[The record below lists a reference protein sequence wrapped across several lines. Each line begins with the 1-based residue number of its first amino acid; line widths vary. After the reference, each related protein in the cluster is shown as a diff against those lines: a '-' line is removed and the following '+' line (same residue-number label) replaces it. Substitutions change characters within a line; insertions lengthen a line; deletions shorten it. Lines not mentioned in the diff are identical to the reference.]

1 MRYIVWMLVFLFGL
15 NVKTYCQNGYD
26 LWLGYTTHEK
36 SVIKSQYAFI
46 QSISALPFSNDP
58 VYNNTLK
65 ILESKLTILFIQ

>member
-15 NVKTYCQNGYD
+15 NGRPIAKNGYD

-46 QSISALPFSNDP
+46 QSISALPFSNKS
-58 VYNNTLK
+58 VYNNTFK
-65 ILESKLTILFIQ
+65 IWKAN